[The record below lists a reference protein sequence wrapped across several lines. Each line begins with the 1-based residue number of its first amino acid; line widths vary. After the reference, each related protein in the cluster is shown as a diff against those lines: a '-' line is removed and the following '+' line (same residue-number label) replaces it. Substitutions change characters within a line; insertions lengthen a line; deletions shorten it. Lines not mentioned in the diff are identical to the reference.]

1 MAEGQLYKKFSV
13 YYDKIYKNVDY
24 TGESEFINWAIKK
37 HKISSGVEL
46 LDVACGTGSH
56 AEILKDNFKVT
67 GVDINKDML
76 KIARNKIPE
85 AHFIIG
91 NMKNLNLESKF
102 DAVICIF
109 SAIHYNKNYVELE
122 NTLNN
127 FHNHL
132 KDGGVLIYDLSF
144 NTENWIEGLVSVD
157 TVVEDN
163 LKIARICQSKLN
175 NGIFNANFVFLVKD
189 DGIFDFDIDEHELG
203 VFEIDNVTRLMEKVG
218 FETYIYADFKG
229 ERWESGY
236 GQRPIFVGI
245 KKTKP
250 KTEGEV

>member
-1 MAEGQLYKKFSV
+1 MADGQLYKKFSV

-37 HKISSGVEL
+37 HKTSSGVEL

-56 AEILKDNFKVT
+56 AKILKDNFRVT
-67 GVDINKDML
+67 GLDINNDML

-85 AHFIIG
+85 AHFING
-91 NMKNLNLESKF
+91 DMKNLNLKAKF
-102 DAVICIF
+102 DSIICIF
-109 SAIHYNKNYVELE
+109 SAIHYNINYVELE
-122 NTLNN
+122 GTLKN

-157 TVVEDN
+157 TVVEDD
-163 LKIARICQSKLN
+163 LKIARICQSKIN

-189 DGIFDFDIDEHELG
+189 NGEFDFDIDEHELG
-203 VFEIDNVTRLMEKVG
+203 VFEIVNVTRLMEEVG
-218 FETYIYADFKG
+218 FDTYIYADFKD
-229 ERWESGY
+229 EKWKSGQS
-236 GQRPIFVGI
+236 QRPIFVGVKNI
-245 KKTKP
+245 KKK
-250 KTEGEV
+250 